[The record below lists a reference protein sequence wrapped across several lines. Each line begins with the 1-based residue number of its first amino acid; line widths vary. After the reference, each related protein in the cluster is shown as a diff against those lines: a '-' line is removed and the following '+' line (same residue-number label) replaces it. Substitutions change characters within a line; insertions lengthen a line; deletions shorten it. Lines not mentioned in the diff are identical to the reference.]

1 MFGSQG
7 KVREPRI
14 EKLLC
19 AEMGNFMEALWKEF
33 ERKVVLGGWVR
44 NKEAQTSSEISL
56 GKKR

>member
-1 MFGSQG
+1 M
-7 KVREPRI
+7 REPRI
-14 EKLLC
+14 EKLVC